1 MYIKKRLLYNYIM
14 VEMKTLKNGK
24 PNPKYVDLCDED
36 QPVSGQK
43 FVCLSFVSPENIL
56 KKRETYLFEKFVQQW
71 DMSKSMDKFSEFI
84 NFISFKHNLN
94 VQNLLTEYNEFV
106 KDEEVK
112 LKNDSK
118 VVEDDYKNFIDKNE
132 DRLNLQFNRDN
143 DFQTN
148 VRGVKVRGS
157 FATQEEAERNCKKL
171 RDSDPTHDIFLGEV
185 GKWMAFDPNA
195 YKTGKVEFLEPELN
209 RLHEEKIKNELLA
222 KQEFDT
228 RIRETKRE
236 AIRKNVELAQK
247 SGNKLTQTIDTEGN
261 LVGVNTMNF
270 DDREVADP
278 TEQDAH
284 LKSVIENNKR

>member
-1 MYIKKRLLYNYIM
+1 M
-14 VEMKTLKNGK
+14 VETKTLKNGK

-56 KKRETYLFEKFVQQW
+56 KKREIYLFEKFVQQW
-71 DMSKSMDKFSEFI
+71 DMSKSMDKFSEFL
-84 NFISFKHNLN
+84 NFISFKYNVN
-94 VQNLLTEYNEFV
+94 VQNVLTDYNEFII
-106 KDEEVK
+106 EEDVK
-112 LKNDSK
+112 LKSDAK

-132 DRLNLQFNRDN
+132 ERLNLQFSRDN
-143 DFQTN
+143 KFQTS

-171 RDSDPTHDIFLGEV
+171 RDGDPTHDIFLGEV

-247 SGNKLTQTIDTEGN
+247 SGNKLTQTIDPEGN

-278 TEQDAH
+278 DGQAEH
-284 LKSVIENNKR
+284 LKSVIENNTKPSG

>member
-1 MYIKKRLLYNYIM
+1 M
-14 VEMKTLKNGK
+14 VETRTLKNGK

-36 QPVSGQK
+36 QPMSGQK

-56 KKRETYLFEKFVQQW
+56 KKRETYLFDKFVQQW

-84 NFISFKHNLN
+84 NFISYKHNLN
-94 VQNLLTEYNEFV
+94 VQNLLSEYNEFI
-106 KDEEVK
+106 KEEDVK
-112 LKNDSK
+112 LKADAK

-132 DRLNLQFNRDN
+132 ERLNLQFSRDN
-143 DFQTN
+143 NFQTN

-195 YKTGKVEFLEPELN
+195 YKTGKIEFLEPELN

-270 DDREVADP
+270 DDREVSDP
-278 TEQDAH
+278 VEQEAH
-284 LKSVIENNKR
+284 LKSVIDNNKKG

>member
-1 MYIKKRLLYNYIM
+1 M
-14 VEMKTLKNGK
+14 VETRTLKNGK

-36 QPVSGQK
+36 QPMSGQK

-84 NFISFKHNLN
+84 NFISYKHNLN
-94 VQNLLTEYNEFV
+94 VQNLLSEYNEFI
-106 KDEEVK
+106 KEEDVK
-112 LKNDSK
+112 LKNNSK
-118 VVEDDYKNFIDKNE
+118 MVEDDYKNFIDKNE
-132 DRLNLQFNRDN
+132 ERLNLQFSRDN
-143 DFQTN
+143 NFQTN

-195 YKTGKVEFLEPELN
+195 YKTGKIEFLEPELN

-270 DDREVADP
+270 DDREVSDP
-278 TEQDAH
+278 VEQEAH
-284 LKSVIENNKR
+284 LKSVIDNNKKE

>member
-1 MYIKKRLLYNYIM
+1 M
-14 VEMKTLKNGK
+14 VETKTLKNGK

-36 QPVSGQK
+36 QPISGQK

-118 VVEDDYKNFIDKNE
+118 IVEDDYKNFIDKNE
-132 DRLNLQFNRDN
+132 DRLNLQFSRDN
-143 DFQTN
+143 NFQTN

-157 FATQEEAERNCKKL
+157 FSTQEEAERNCKKL

-228 RIRETKRE
+228 RIRDTKRE

-270 DDREVADP
+270 DDREVSDP
-278 TEQDAH
+278 VEQETH
-284 LKSVIENNKR
+284 LKSVIDNNKKT